1 MSVEQKSVI
10 FNFQNPLNY
19 LIIKRA
25 MWHALWIDSAKI
37 LELVVAL
44 QLAEVKEIKMTM
56 FH

>member
-1 MSVEQKSVI
+1 
-10 FNFQNPLNY
+10 
-19 LIIKRA
+19 